1 MFDQLLQAYPDVHPE
16 DFVTFGILQ
25 EQPRRG
31 SAREWGE
38 VAGVLSNM
46 VEGRYTLLMELAVV
60 MNRIARLDRADPTRA
75 AEELALVDIIRR
87 ERRRSRVPLGIGAF
101 ALLAAPG
108 GPMSRPAPRDRRRR
122 PTPPP
127 TDDPRPGP
135 SGAQAG
141 RSSPQRH
148 RGRGRRRGPVRPHP
162 PPGFVDLTAD
172 DEEEMATP
180 ATPPPQVSD
189 NEEDM
194 DIAEEDALLAS
205 PGRQHHDSGDED
217 DDGFVHV

>member
-1 MFDQLLQAYPDVHPE
+1 M
-16 DFVTFGILQ
+16 VT
-25 EQPRRG
+25 
-31 SAREWGE
+31 
-38 VAGVLSNM
+38 
-46 VEGRYTLLMELAVV
+46 GRYTLLRELAVV
-60 MNRIARLDRADPTRA
+60 MNRIARLDWTDPMRAT
-75 AEELALVDIIRR
+75 EEMTLVDIIRR
-87 ERRRSRVPLGIGAF
+87 ERRRSRVPLGGGAF

-108 GPMSRPAPRDRRRR
+108 GPMSRAAPRDPRRR

-141 RSSPQRH
+141 PASPPRH
-148 RGRGRRRGPVRPHP
+148 RGRGRRRGSARPRP

-172 DEEEMATP
+172 DDDEMATP

-194 DIAEEDALLAS
+194 DLGEEDALLAAPGGPMSRPAPRDSRLRPPRPPTDDPRPGPSGSQAGPAS
-205 PGRQHHDSGDED
+205 PPRHRGRGDVEDQHDH
-217 DDGFVHV
+217 VHHPASWI